1 MKVQSVWR
9 AGLVLAAAM
18 ALAAPRLGAA
28 DPPTN
33 QERMIQAHRD
43 WIAAG
48 RPRQAEPVRDL
59 KAYGVSS
66 DGVVNI
72 HSYAFTSSYSND
84 LILDDGNGYRF
95 YAPNPSS
102 RFMAAPVQLPS
113 GAQIQVL
120 GISGCIA
127 SPGDLVVE
135 LFDNLSE
142 GQGSGGGTN
151 IATFNTPDTG
161 CVFEG
166 VGLFPSYTYQE
177 NGGHTLYAVIYWA
190 GDHFDG
196 STKFNNVYITY
207 SRQVS
212 PAPATPTFA
221 DVPTSD
227 AGYQYIEALNAS
239 GITGGCGNGNFCPNA
254 TVTRRQMA
262 IFFAKALGLHWPF

>member
-1 MKVQSVWR
+1 MKVR
-9 AGLVLAAAM
+9 AVSAIGVVLAASM
-18 ALAAPRLGAA
+18 WLAPSRLGAEE
-28 DPPTN
+28 PRTN
-33 QERMIQAHRD
+33 QERLVQAHRD

-48 RPRQAEPVRDL
+48 MPRQAEPIRDL
-59 KAYGVSS
+59 KAFGVDS

-72 HSYAFTSSYSND
+72 HSYAFTSSYSTD
-84 LILDDGNGYRF
+84 LILDDGNGYRY
-95 YAPNPSS
+95 YAPNPVS

-113 GAQIQVL
+113 GVQIQVV

-166 VGLFPSYTYQE
+166 V

-190 GDHFDG
+190 GNHFDG
-196 STKFNNVYITY
+196 STKFNNIYITY
-207 SRQVS
+207 QRQVS
-212 PAPATPTFA
+212 PASATPTFA
-221 DVPTSD
+221 DVPTTDS
-227 AGYQYIEALNAS
+227 GYQYIEALNAS

-254 TVTRRQMA
+254 NVTRRQMA
-262 IFFAKALGLHWPF
+262 IFLAKALGLHWPF